1 MHAYKNT
8 AMTNSEYL
16 QSTFFIDAAHPDVR
30 AFAEKHTQEAHTPRA
45 QAVALYYAVRDGFLY
60 NPYKIDLRKKALKA
74 SALLARNSGYCVEK
88 ANLLAAAGR
97 ALGIPTRLG
106 FGIVQNHIGTS
117 RLEEF
122 LGTKK
127 LVFHGYT
134 EFFLEGQWVKATPA
148 FNRELCTKLGVA
160 PLEFDGKNDSLFQ
173 AYSEAGGAFMEYLH
187 EYGTFADLPRDL
199 FIAELK
205 KHYGKVFKGEN
216 FKNDFFEFRVAD

>member
-1 MHAYKNT
+1 
-8 AMTNSEYL
+8 MTSSDYL
-16 QSTFFIDAAHPDVR
+16 QSTFFIDAAHPAIQ
-30 AFAEKHTQEAHTPRA
+30 AFAKVHTQHTKSPIE

-60 NPYKIDLRKKALKA
+60 NPYKIDLREDALKA
-74 SALLARNSGYCVEK
+74 SALLNQKSGYCVEK
-88 ANLLAAAGR
+88 ANLLAATGR

-134 EFFLEGQWVKATPA
+134 ELFLEGQWVKATPA
-148 FNRELCTKLGVA
+148 FNRELCVKFGVE
-160 PLEFDGKNDSLFQ
+160 PLAFDGKNNSLFQ
-173 AYSEAGGAFMEYLH
+173 EYTEAGASFMEYLH

-216 FKNDFFEFRVAD
+216 FKNDFFEFRVKD